1 MTSNATLS
9 SAGKPSIL
17 VIEDEP
23 EIVEVLSEL
32 LGQAGYHVMSADR
45 VSRAAKMLAN
55 QRFSCVTVDLR
66 LAQGSGEQIIAHMR
80 NDRQGYNRTTPVVVI
95 SSHLTRDLV
104 AKIGNLIQGAVAKPF
119 RNDELVAKVAKL
131 CPIDPVAKR

>member
-1 MTSNATLS
+1 MTSNATFS
-9 SAGKPSIL
+9 AAGKPSIL

-23 EIVEVLSEL
+23 EIVEILSGL

-55 QRFSCVTVDLR
+55 QRFVCVTVDIR
-66 LAQGSGEQIIAHMR
+66 LAQGSGEQIITHMR
-80 NDRQGYNRTTPVVVI
+80 NDKQGYNRSTPVVVV

-104 AKIGNLIQGAVAKPF
+104 AKIGPLIQGAVAKPF
-119 RNDELVAKVAKL
+119 RNEDLVAKVAKA
-131 CPIDPVAKR
+131 IEQS